1 MTSTRTN
8 DDIMVTPSTKPTY
21 GLGHKSLYCLPLLV
35 NIMEQV
41 LCLLFQLLTL
51 ILRNTRT
58 PSPLPQYTLTTAPV
72 HPHPCPSTPS
82 PLPQYTLTTDTC
94 LHGISVLD
102 VRFILCLDALI
113 HWSCGAGWVLVIPSV
128 PLILQP
134 PHPISLSL
142 SWLFLLAEE
151 NYKIHLP
158 MSGVL
163 TLPSATFSFFFLRKP
178 PK

>member
-72 HPHPCPSTPS
+72 HPHHCPSTPS
-82 PLPQYTLTTDTC
+82 PLPQYTLTTAPVHPHHC
-94 LHGISVLD
+94 
-102 VRFILCLDALI
+102 
-113 HWSCGAGWVLVIPSV
+113 PSTPSPLPQYTLTTAPVHPHHCPSTPSPLSQYTLTTV
-128 PLILQP
+128 PVH
-134 PHPISLSL
+134 PHHCSS
-142 SWLFLLAEE
+142 
-151 NYKIHLP
+151 
-158 MSGVL
+158 
-163 TLPSATFSFFFLRKP
+163 TPSPQTHVCMGFQYWM
-178 PK
+178 